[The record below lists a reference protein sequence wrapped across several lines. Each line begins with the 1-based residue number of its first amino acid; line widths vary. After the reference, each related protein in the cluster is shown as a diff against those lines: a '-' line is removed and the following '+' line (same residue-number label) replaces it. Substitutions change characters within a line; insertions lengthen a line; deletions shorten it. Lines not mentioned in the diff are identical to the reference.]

1 MPTDRDE
8 ITFYDE
14 HDNEWELSAELYE
27 DGEICQEVC
36 DTGYIYSHCVKYPS
50 WWKIKLYDPYLG
62 IEHEISEE
70 YDGVLKEYVVEG
82 LNGLNEQWYEEAI
95 DTC

>member
-1 MPTDRDE
+1 MPTDRHE
-8 ITFYDE
+8 VIFYDE
-14 HDNEWELSAELYE
+14 YDNEWELSAELYA
-27 DGEICQEVC
+27 DGEVC
-36 DTGYIYSHCVKYPS
+36 MERGDDGRIYSHCDKYPE
-50 WWKIKLYDPYLG
+50 WYNIKLYDPYLG